1 MKAKEENNP
10 FAIYILCEDNS
21 ALIFRPDGRQIS
33 TVYPPPTAKELLA
46 IEYCMSLNRF
56 FILLASGTICVYK
69 FDKETAILE
78 RLQYPNQLKDTEG
91 RSMSQSITT
100 LGFCNVTPPRYDC
113 EIVREGSFIKEDFD
127 EENKDEDMMVIGFSK
142 GTMVFVHVRDIETIY
157 ARFSIHRQGITK
169 IQQLNGKGIF
179 CSL

>member
-100 LGFCNVTPPRYDC
+100 LGF
-113 EIVREGSFIKEDFD
+113 
-127 EENKDEDMMVIGFSK
+127 
-142 GTMVFVHVRDIETIY
+142 
-157 ARFSIHRQGITK
+157 
-169 IQQLNGKGIF
+169 
-179 CSL
+179 